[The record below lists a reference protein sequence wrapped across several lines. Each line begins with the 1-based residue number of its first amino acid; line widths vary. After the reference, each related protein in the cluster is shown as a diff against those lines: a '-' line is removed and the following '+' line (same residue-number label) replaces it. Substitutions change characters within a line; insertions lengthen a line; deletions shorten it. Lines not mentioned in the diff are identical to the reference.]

1 MNTFGN
7 KFRLTTF
14 GESHGAAVGGVIDG
28 CPSGIRIDFDAIE
41 ADLSRRRGKRSEGA
55 SARALQEHDQV
66 EWLSGLLDGVTLG
79 TPIGFIV
86 RNTAQRPDDYKGMEQ
101 VFRPGHA
108 DLSYLKKYGIRDPRG
123 GGRASARETV
133 ARVVAGSIAKQILE
147 EKGVS
152 ISAKV
157 SMVAGLGEEHAD
169 QWEALISEARQD
181 GDSVGGVVEGLIS
194 GLKAGV
200 GEPVFD
206 KLQAML
212 AYSMMSIPAVK
223 GFEYG
228 EGFREAQMRGSRCNL
243 LRDGISGGI
252 STGDD
257 ICFRVAFKPTPSI
270 AREQKMQALEP
281 DGSFTERTASIN
293 GRHDACVAMR
303 APVIVEAMAA
313 LVLVNLI

>member
-14 GESHGAAVGGVIDG
+14 GESHGVAVGGIIDG
-28 CPSGIRIDFDAIE
+28 CPSGIRIDFDAVA
-41 ADLSRRRGKRSEGA
+41 ADLSRRRGKPGTGA
-55 SARALQEHDQV
+55 SARALQESDQV
-66 EWLSGLLDGVTLG
+66 EWLSGLLDGITLG

-86 RNTAQRPDDYKGMEQ
+86 RNTAQQPDDYSNLEH

-108 DLSYLKKYGIRDPRG
+108 DLSYLKKYGIRDARG

-133 ARVVAGSIAKQILE
+133 SRVVAGSIAKQILA

-152 ISAKV
+152 VSAKV
-157 SMVAGLGEEHAD
+157 SMVAGFGEERAD

-212 AYSMMSIPAVK
+212 AYSIMSIPAVK

-257 ICFRVAFKPTPSI
+257 IRFRVAFKPTPSI
-270 AREQKMQALEP
+270 AREQIMQALEP
-281 DGSFTERTASIN
+281 DGSFTERIVSIN

-303 APVIVEAMAA
+303 APVIVESMAA